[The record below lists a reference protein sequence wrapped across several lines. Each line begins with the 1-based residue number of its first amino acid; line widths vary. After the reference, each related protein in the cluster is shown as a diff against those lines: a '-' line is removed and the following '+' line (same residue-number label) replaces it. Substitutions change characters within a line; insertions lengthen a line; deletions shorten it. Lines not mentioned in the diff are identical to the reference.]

1 MENKFKRIMSTALS
15 VMFAGQLMFSSGAV
29 QNIAYAVDNVSTI
42 SDGIIYSSE
51 LIIHGY
57 VYKGMVD
64 GYTARD
70 NEPVFVRIFNGDW
83 AEISSAEVSS
93 DGSYSVTASGSDV
106 YHVKF
111 ECNGYLPFYLKDFGT
126 GSYKVGS
133 GDSDDTVTLIPGD
146 TTYNYYNSNQ
156 WSDDAL
162 NADDLSY
169 VQSCV
174 GSTSYGQTDFNLSMD
189 TNNDGVITQDELD
202 SFCAFYT
209 NLAEGQYFDLSHE
222 SADIDFFD
230 VNNDGI
236 INKYDYYLMYDL
248 VYNRRSPEVVNIPD
262 LTGDGLFTDADLQPF
277 WDRINEAANP
287 DKWIWIY
294 NHDMN
299 RDGIVDINDYIIEK
313 LNYYGNPVPQSAE
326 YKSYMDKNGNGSID
340 NSDAA
345 WFQAAYNQYGELDC
359 DRAFKRTLTMNA
371 NGKFNWSLNLHDT
384 NLNLNGCALYVG
396 DSMSF
401 TTDIPSFWSDG
412 EGAYLNINGGRLE
425 TGNNLVFR
433 TASPDGWNG
442 NAGQTMN
449 LNGGSVIIGGDFN
462 FGQANC
468 YDTIIMNNDNDYLEI
483 NRNWNYITLTDM
495 EGKWTAG
502 LINFQGPTWQ
512 VNEASGPKSVYSS
525 GTHSIRFYYADG
537 KQTILWDN
545 PNEFINAED
554 GSKNTLRTFNFDYI
568 DPETGECLGLIF
580 PDGYSEERY
589 WFRPWFEV
597 EAPAEWI
604 LFKDWRNHTDT
615 DGDGIP
621 DLIEK
626 IIGTDPNKS
635 DTDGDG
641 LSDYEEYIK
650 TCTDPTLYDTD
661 SNGISDGQEDPDNDG
676 LNNIKEMEY
685 GTDPFEEDT
694 DMDSLSDGDEVNV
707 YRSDPL
713 KYDTDGDTLS
723 DGDDVTL
730 GFDPTLPDTDFN
742 GILDCDEKISQTL
755 TINADDDNNPI
766 ESVSV
771 SFRGTG
777 NINSNTSI
785 IDIMNKD
792 MMCSNVAGLVGSPYD
807 INSTSDFDNAEIS
820 FKIRTN
826 KLNGT
831 NFDNLAILWYDEE
844 NHKFVIVD
852 SILNSANN
860 TVSATVPHF
869 SKYMIIDKAA
879 WYAVWE
885 HDLYDAQ
892 YKLVNAVLA
901 IDCSGSMEDNDPIQI
916 ISPSTPPYEATYK
929 SERSTAAKG
938 FIDTLKESDKA
949 AIVGFANI
957 ATWLCESLTS
967 NKDTL
972 KKSLD
977 NLYQEGSTNFNPV
990 LNESISKL
998 SVASDDSS
1006 KIIILMSD
1014 GGMFEDL
1021 TESLNEALLIEA
1033 KESNIKI
1040 CTIGLGDEVDEN
1052 ILKHIADA
1060 TNGEYYRAET
1070 AGELINIYSKLG
1082 TEKNFD
1088 LTDTDGDSLADIFE
1102 ISGMKLENGE
1112 VIYSDPLN
1120 PDSDGDGLLDGEE
1133 INPQYQYLQGAP
1145 SDIQYSTKSI
1155 YFEMSSDPTKK
1166 DTDGDGYNDK
1176 DDSEPLV
1183 INSNLDSET
1192 TEELLNVLDEYL
1204 NDIMPPKYNYDGEEI
1219 TSKNKE
1225 CEATWDHFD
1234 QKIWPALLD
1243 EGKAVLGQ
1251 EYAAYISW
1259 VREAYGT
1266 YGIETFWLTMD
1277 QYVNILY
1284 YEILDPDTL
1293 DKLKNQ
1299 VLKGNYS
1306 EDITLTGTAGQ
1317 IVIGFTGIDFV
1328 ADIRDVT
1335 YDVTHWEWSWS
1346 HAGQTGLDMVG
1357 IIPIIGAIKNL
1368 DEFAALS
1375 KLSKVDAV
1383 DTLNDSVNSIDD
1395 MLKAGKNTDEIIAL
1409 QKAKYVELTDTLK
1422 IRQISEQLDNLQ
1434 SNKIHHIIEGSKN
1447 SNHLW
1452 ETLVPDKNWNDIKQI
1467 IFTTMLNGTEMTH
1480 KGVYKKVLDFNGKV
1494 VEVTYKKLSNGYIA
1508 ISDAW
1513 VVAE

>member
-1 MENKFKRIMSTALS
+1 
-15 VMFAGQLMFSSGAV
+15 MFSSGAV

-156 WSDDAL
+156 WSDDVL

-174 GSTSYGQTDFNLSMD
+174 GATSYGQTDFNLSMD

-230 VNNDGI
+230 VNNDGV

-248 VYNRRSPEVVNIPD
+248 VYNQRSPEVVNIPD

-326 YKSYMDKNGNGSID
+326 YKSYMDKNGNGRID

-359 DRAFKRTLTMNA
+359 DRAFKRTLTMFE

-554 GSKNTLRTFNFDYI
+554 GSRNTLRTFNFDYV
-568 DPETGECLGLIF
+568 DPTTGECLGLIF
-580 PDGYSEERY
+580 PDGYSGERY

-597 EAPAEWI
+597 ETPAEWI
-604 LFKDWRNHTDT
+604 PFEEWKNY
-615 DGDGIP
+615 P
-621 DLIEK
+621 
-626 IIGTDPNKS
+626 

-641 LSDYEEYIK
+641 LPDEIEKYIGTDPLKKDTDDDGLTDFDELFK
-650 TCTDPTLYDTD
+650 TFTDPTMYDTD

-676 LNNIKEMEY
+676 LNNIREMEY
-685 GTDPFEEDT
+685 GTDPFDEDT
-694 DMDSLSDGDEVNV
+694 DKDGLTDGDEVNV
-707 YRSDPL
+707 YHSDPL
-713 KYDTDGDTLS
+713 KYDTDGDTLC
-723 DGDDVTL
+723 DGDDVAL

-755 TINADDDNNPI
+755 TINVDDDNNPI

-771 SFRGTG
+771 SFTGTG

-807 INSTSDFDNAEIS
+807 INSTSDFDKAKIS

-831 NFDNLAILWYDEE
+831 SFDNLAILWYDEE

-901 IDCSGSMEDNDPIQI
+901 IDCSGSMEDNDPIQVI
-916 ISPSTPPYEATYK
+916 PPSTPPYEVTYK

-949 AIVGFANI
+949 AIAGFSNT
-957 ATWLCESLTS
+957 ATWLCGNLTS
-967 NKDTL
+967 NKETL
-972 KKSLD
+972 KASLD
-977 NLYQEGSTNFNPV
+977 NLYQQGSTNFNPV
-990 LNESISKL
+990 LSEAINKL
-998 SVASDDSS
+998 TSATDDSL

-1014 GGMFEDL
+1014 GGMLDDLDEPLNESLL
-1021 TESLNEALLIEA
+1021 TEA
-1033 KESNIKI
+1033 KKNGIKI
-1040 CTIGLGDEVDEN
+1040 YTIGLGAEADEN
-1052 ILKHIADA
+1052 ILKHMAEA
-1060 TNGEYYRAET
+1060 TNGEYYRAAT
-1070 AGELINIYSKLG
+1070 SSELSGLYEKLG
-1082 TEKNFD
+1082 VEKDFD
-1088 LTDTDGDSLADIFE
+1088 LTDTDGDGLADVFE
-1102 ISGMKLENGE
+1102 ISGMRLADGKTI
-1112 VIYSDPLN
+1112 IYTDPLN

-1133 INPQYQYLQGAP
+1133 INPQYKYLQGAP

-1155 YFEMSSDPTKK
+1155 YFEMTSDPTKK
-1166 DTDGDGYNDK
+1166 DTDRDNLLDGE
-1176 DDSEPLV
+1176 DSEPLYA
-1183 INSNLDSET
+1183 ITKEEAEIKNFFENAELWEIEFYFRSGFQSNFPDSLDRIKLIEIFRKFLWTNDLDS
-1192 TEELLNVLDEYL
+1192 YH
-1204 NDIMPPKYNYDGEEI
+1204 K
-1219 TSKNKE
+1219 
-1225 CEATWDHFD
+1225 
-1234 QKIWPALLD
+1234 ALQD
-1243 EGKAVLGQ
+1243 EGYLG
-1251 EYAAYISW
+1251 EPKNFW
-1259 VREAYGT
+1259 DGLT
-1266 YGIETFWLTMD
+1266 YYDFA
-1277 QYVNILY
+1277 
-1284 YEILDPDTL
+1284 
-1293 DKLKNQ
+1293 
-1299 VLKGNYS
+1299 
-1306 EDITLTGTAGQ
+1306 DITLSNFELASQGTSFEEMCAVSFEQWSQTAKMAASIWIFGVSSDYLRQ
-1317 IVIGFTGIDFV
+1317 MSQWDYTPEYKLSLEQERTIRGFQEYIKGEKYDPNLVDDNPAHNSANYEKLKESYRVQEKGADVIESLKNSGKLPKDYITQSEAKALGWNNGKALQNFAPGKKLGGDIFLDLEKKLPSATNRTWYE
-1328 ADIRDVT
+1328 AD
-1335 YDVTHWEWSWS
+1335 
-1346 HAGQTGLDMVG
+1346 VG
-1357 IIPIIGAIKNL
+1357 INYALKRSNPNNPAYRILFSNDGLIYGTFDHYETMFYIG
-1368 DEFAALS
+1368 
-1375 KLSKVDAV
+1375 
-1383 DTLNDSVNSIDD
+1383 
-1395 MLKAGKNTDEIIAL
+1395 
-1409 QKAKYVELTDTLK
+1409 
-1422 IRQISEQLDNLQ
+1422 
-1434 SNKIHHIIEGSKN
+1434 
-1447 SNHLW
+1447 
-1452 ETLVPDKNWNDIKQI
+1452 
-1467 IFTTMLNGTEMTH
+1467 
-1480 KGVYKKVLDFNGKV
+1480 
-1494 VEVTYKKLSNGYIA
+1494 TY
-1508 ISDAW
+1508 
-1513 VVAE
+1513 

>member
-1 MENKFKRIMSTALS
+1 
-15 VMFAGQLMFSSGAV
+15 
-29 QNIAYAVDNVSTI
+29 
-42 SDGIIYSSE
+42 
-51 LIIHGY
+51 
-57 VYKGMVD
+57 
-64 GYTARD
+64 
-70 NEPVFVRIFNGDW
+70 
-83 AEISSAEVSS
+83 
-93 DGSYSVTASGSDV
+93 
-106 YHVKF
+106 
-111 ECNGYLPFYLKDFGT
+111 
-126 GSYKVGS
+126 
-133 GDSDDTVTLIPGD
+133 
-146 TTYNYYNSNQ
+146 
-156 WSDDAL
+156 
-162 NADDLSY
+162 
-169 VQSCV
+169 
-174 GSTSYGQTDFNLSMD
+174 
-189 TNNDGVITQDELD
+189 
-202 SFCAFYT
+202 
-209 NLAEGQYFDLSHE
+209 
-222 SADIDFFD
+222 
-230 VNNDGI
+230 
-236 INKYDYYLMYDL
+236 MYDL
-248 VYNRRSPEVVNIPD
+248 VYNQRSPEVVNIPD

-401 TTDIPSFWSDG
+401 TTDILSFWSDG

-502 LINFQGPTWQ
+502 LINFQGSTWQ

-554 GSKNTLRTFNFDYI
+554 GSRNTLRTFNFDYV
-568 DPETGECLGLIF
+568 DPTTGECLGLIF
-580 PDGYSEERY
+580 PDGYSGERY

-597 EAPAEWI
+597 ETPAEWI
-604 LFKDWRNHTDT
+604 PFEEWKNY
-615 DGDGIP
+615 P
-621 DLIEK
+621 
-626 IIGTDPNKS
+626 

-641 LSDYEEYIK
+641 LPDEIEKYIGIDPLKKDTDDDGLTDFDELFK
-650 TCTDPTLYDTD
+650 TFTDPTMYDTD

-676 LNNIKEMEY
+676 LNNIREMEY
-685 GTDPFEEDT
+685 GTDPFDEDT
-694 DMDSLSDGDEVNV
+694 DKDGLTDGDEVNV
-707 YRSDPL
+707 YHSDPL
-713 KYDTDGDTLS
+713 KYDTDGDTLC
-723 DGDDVTL
+723 DGDDVAL

-755 TINADDDNNPI
+755 IINVDDDNNPI

-771 SFRGTG
+771 SFTGTG

-792 MMCSNVAGLVGSPYD
+792 MMCSNVAGLIGSPYD

-820 FKIRTN
+820 FKIRTD

-831 NFDNLAILWYDEE
+831 SFDNLAILWYDEE

-892 YKLVNAVLA
+892 YKLINAVLA
-901 IDCSGSMEDNDPIQI
+901 IDCSGSMEDNDPIQVI
-916 ISPSTPPYEATYK
+916 PPSTPPYEVTYK

-949 AIVGFANI
+949 AIAGFSNT
-957 ATWLCESLTS
+957 ATWLCGNLTS
-967 NKDTL
+967 NKETL
-972 KKSLD
+972 KASLD
-977 NLYQEGSTNFNPV
+977 NLYQQGSTNFNPV
-990 LNESISKL
+990 LSEAINKL
-998 SVASDDSS
+998 TSATDDSL

-1014 GGMFEDL
+1014 GGMLDDLDEPLNESLL
-1021 TESLNEALLIEA
+1021 TEA
-1033 KESNIKI
+1033 KKNGIKI
-1040 CTIGLGDEVDEN
+1040 YTIGLGAEADEN
-1052 ILKHIADA
+1052 ILKHMAEA
-1060 TNGEYYRAET
+1060 TNGEYYRAAT
-1070 AGELINIYSKLG
+1070 SSELSGLYEKLG
-1082 TEKNFD
+1082 VEKDFD
-1088 LTDTDGDSLADIFE
+1088 LTDTDGDGLADVFE
-1102 ISGMKLENGE
+1102 ISGMRLADGKTI
-1112 VIYSDPLN
+1112 IYTDPLN

-1133 INPQYQYLQGAP
+1133 INPQYKYLQGAP

-1155 YFEMSSDPTKK
+1155 YFEMTSDPTKK
-1166 DTDGDGYNDK
+1166 DTDRDNLLDGE
-1176 DDSEPLV
+1176 DSEPLYA
-1183 INSNLDSET
+1183 ITKEEAEIKNFFENAELWEIEFYFRSGFQSNFPDSLDRIKLIEIFRKFLWTNDLDS
-1192 TEELLNVLDEYL
+1192 YH
-1204 NDIMPPKYNYDGEEI
+1204 K
-1219 TSKNKE
+1219 
-1225 CEATWDHFD
+1225 
-1234 QKIWPALLD
+1234 ALQD
-1243 EGKAVLGQ
+1243 EGYLG
-1251 EYAAYISW
+1251 EPKNFW
-1259 VREAYGT
+1259 DGLT
-1266 YGIETFWLTMD
+1266 YYDFA
-1277 QYVNILY
+1277 
-1284 YEILDPDTL
+1284 
-1293 DKLKNQ
+1293 
-1299 VLKGNYS
+1299 
-1306 EDITLTGTAGQ
+1306 DITLSNFELASQGTSFEEMCAVSFEQWSQTAKMAASIWIFGVSSDYLRQ
-1317 IVIGFTGIDFV
+1317 MSQWDYTPEYKLSLEQERTIRGFQEYIKGEKYDPNLVDDNPAHNSANYEKLKESYRVQEKGADVIESLKNSGKLPKDYITQSEAKALGWNNGKALQNFAPGKKLGGDIFLDLEKKLPSATNRTWYE
-1328 ADIRDVT
+1328 AD
-1335 YDVTHWEWSWS
+1335 
-1346 HAGQTGLDMVG
+1346 VG
-1357 IIPIIGAIKNL
+1357 INYALKRSNPNNPAYRILFSNDGLIYGTFDHYETMFYIG
-1368 DEFAALS
+1368 
-1375 KLSKVDAV
+1375 
-1383 DTLNDSVNSIDD
+1383 
-1395 MLKAGKNTDEIIAL
+1395 
-1409 QKAKYVELTDTLK
+1409 
-1422 IRQISEQLDNLQ
+1422 
-1434 SNKIHHIIEGSKN
+1434 
-1447 SNHLW
+1447 
-1452 ETLVPDKNWNDIKQI
+1452 
-1467 IFTTMLNGTEMTH
+1467 
-1480 KGVYKKVLDFNGKV
+1480 
-1494 VEVTYKKLSNGYIA
+1494 TY
-1508 ISDAW
+1508 
-1513 VVAE
+1513 

>member
-1 MENKFKRIMSTALS
+1 MSTALS

-64 GYTARD
+64 GYAARD

-156 WSDDAL
+156 WSDDVL

-174 GSTSYGQTDFNLSMD
+174 GATSYGQTDFNLSMD

-230 VNNDGI
+230 VNNDGV

-248 VYNRRSPEVVNIPD
+248 VYNQRSPEVVNIPD

-401 TTDIPSFWSDG
+401 TTDILSFWSDG

-502 LINFQGPTWQ
+502 LINFQGSTWQ

-554 GSKNTLRTFNFDYI
+554 GSRNTLRTFNFDYV
-568 DPETGECLGLIF
+568 DPTTGECLGLIF
-580 PDGYSEERY
+580 PDGYSGERY

-597 EAPAEWI
+597 ETPAEWI
-604 LFKDWRNHTDT
+604 PFEEWKNY
-615 DGDGIP
+615 P
-621 DLIEK
+621 
-626 IIGTDPNKS
+626 

-641 LSDYEEYIK
+641 LPDEIEKYIGIDPLKKDTDDDGLTDFDELFK
-650 TCTDPTLYDTD
+650 TFTDPTMYDTD

-676 LNNIKEMEY
+676 LNNIREMEY
-685 GTDPFEEDT
+685 GTDPFDEDT
-694 DMDSLSDGDEVNV
+694 DKDGLTDGDEVNV
-707 YRSDPL
+707 YHSDPL
-713 KYDTDGDTLS
+713 KYDTDGDTLC
-723 DGDDVTL
+723 DGDDVAL

-755 TINADDDNNPI
+755 IINVDDDNNPI

-771 SFRGTG
+771 SFTGTG

-792 MMCSNVAGLVGSPYD
+792 MMCSNVAGLIGSPYD

-820 FKIRTN
+820 FKIRTD

-831 NFDNLAILWYDEE
+831 SFDNLAILWYDEE

-892 YKLVNAVLA
+892 YKLINAVLA
-901 IDCSGSMEDNDPIQI
+901 IDCSGSMEDNDPIQVI
-916 ISPSTPPYEATYK
+916 PPSTPPYEVTYK

-949 AIVGFANI
+949 AIAGFSNT
-957 ATWLCESLTS
+957 ATWLCGNLTS
-967 NKDTL
+967 NKETL
-972 KKSLD
+972 KASLD
-977 NLYQEGSTNFNPV
+977 NLYQQGSTNFNPV
-990 LNESISKL
+990 LSEAINKL
-998 SVASDDSS
+998 TSATDDSL

-1014 GGMFEDL
+1014 GGMLDDLDEPLNESLL
-1021 TESLNEALLIEA
+1021 TEA
-1033 KESNIKI
+1033 KKNGIKI
-1040 CTIGLGDEVDEN
+1040 YTIGLGAEADEN
-1052 ILKHIADA
+1052 ILKHMAEA
-1060 TNGEYYRAET
+1060 TNGEYYRAAT
-1070 AGELINIYSKLG
+1070 SSELSGLYEKLG
-1082 TEKNFD
+1082 VEKDFD
-1088 LTDTDGDSLADIFE
+1088 LTDTDGDGLADVFE
-1102 ISGMKLENGE
+1102 ISGMRLADGKTI
-1112 VIYSDPLN
+1112 IYTDPLN

-1133 INPQYQYLQGAP
+1133 INPQYKYLQGAP

-1155 YFEMSSDPTKK
+1155 YFEMTSDPTKK
-1166 DTDGDGYNDK
+1166 DTDRDNLLDGE
-1176 DDSEPLV
+1176 DSEPLYA
-1183 INSNLDSET
+1183 ITKEEAEIKNFFENAELWEIEFYFRSGFQSNFPDSLDRIKLIEIFRKFLWTNDLDS
-1192 TEELLNVLDEYL
+1192 YH
-1204 NDIMPPKYNYDGEEI
+1204 K
-1219 TSKNKE
+1219 
-1225 CEATWDHFD
+1225 
-1234 QKIWPALLD
+1234 ALQD
-1243 EGKAVLGQ
+1243 EGYLG
-1251 EYAAYISW
+1251 EPKNFW
-1259 VREAYGT
+1259 DGLT
-1266 YGIETFWLTMD
+1266 YYDFA
-1277 QYVNILY
+1277 
-1284 YEILDPDTL
+1284 
-1293 DKLKNQ
+1293 
-1299 VLKGNYS
+1299 
-1306 EDITLTGTAGQ
+1306 DITLSNFELASQGTSFEEMCAVSFEQWSQTAKMAASIWIFGVSSDYLRQ
-1317 IVIGFTGIDFV
+1317 MSQWDYTPEYKLSLEQERTIRGFQEYIKGEKYDPNLVDDNPAHNSANYEKLKESYRVQEKGADVIESLKNSGKLPKDYITQSEAKALGWNNGKALQNFAPGKKLGGDIFLDLEKKLPSATNRTWYE
-1328 ADIRDVT
+1328 AD
-1335 YDVTHWEWSWS
+1335 
-1346 HAGQTGLDMVG
+1346 VG
-1357 IIPIIGAIKNL
+1357 INYALKRSNPNNPAYRILFSNDGLIYGTFDHYETMFYIG
-1368 DEFAALS
+1368 
-1375 KLSKVDAV
+1375 
-1383 DTLNDSVNSIDD
+1383 
-1395 MLKAGKNTDEIIAL
+1395 
-1409 QKAKYVELTDTLK
+1409 
-1422 IRQISEQLDNLQ
+1422 
-1434 SNKIHHIIEGSKN
+1434 
-1447 SNHLW
+1447 
-1452 ETLVPDKNWNDIKQI
+1452 
-1467 IFTTMLNGTEMTH
+1467 
-1480 KGVYKKVLDFNGKV
+1480 
-1494 VEVTYKKLSNGYIA
+1494 TY
-1508 ISDAW
+1508 
-1513 VVAE
+1513 